1 MKEFF
6 IAFGGAVVGSLVTL
20 FWITLAMAGKDRKD
34 HDES

>member
-20 FWITLAMAGKDRKD
+20 FWVTLAMAGKDGKD
-34 HDES
+34 DEG